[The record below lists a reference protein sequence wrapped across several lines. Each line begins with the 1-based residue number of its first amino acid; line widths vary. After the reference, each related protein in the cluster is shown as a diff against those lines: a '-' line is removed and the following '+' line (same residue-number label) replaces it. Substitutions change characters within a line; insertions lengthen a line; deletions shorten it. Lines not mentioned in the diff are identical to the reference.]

1 MKGGRNKME
10 LELEERLQKIYNH
23 LKIEVKY
30 VDLRKYQINVTI
42 IQTEEK
48 IEIIYVWNVHY
59 TELVNINEICK
70 IIDNFILKVYRKE
83 D

>member
-1 MKGGRNKME
+1 ME
-10 LELEERLQKIYNH
+10 LEIEERLQEKYNH
-23 LKIEVKY
+23 LEIEVKY

-42 IQTEEK
+42 NKDNK
-48 IEIIYVWNVHY
+48 IEIIYVWNAHY
-59 TELVNINEICK
+59 TTDVNINEICK